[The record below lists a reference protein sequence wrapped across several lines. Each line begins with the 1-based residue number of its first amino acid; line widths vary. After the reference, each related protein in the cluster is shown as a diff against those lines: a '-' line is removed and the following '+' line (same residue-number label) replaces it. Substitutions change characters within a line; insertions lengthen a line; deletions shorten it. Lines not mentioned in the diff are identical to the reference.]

1 MEERR
6 CKQCER
12 ALTGLREDAKF
23 CQKKC
28 RNKYNKRRQRIL
40 DRVKVIEK
48 RIRSEQEFQSLKSE
62 EIENINIQKE
72 RIPSLKIELEKHLQ
86 RQSKIKQLYNQ
97 PFDKIKPQYFDQIR
111 KLHDKKSDTYLT
123 LVLGNRE
130 EKDQLVH
137 DLYDEWEQKLYDL
150 KFIIRDTLRDI
161 DELDEEKLGDKIAS
175 IESRI
180 QKSKEEETALAAEL
194 KELQS
199 TDLNNLP
206 SQPDPSSSNS
216 KGSKSK
222 INRPFV
228 QGLSGDQILKMDFN
242 GVKLRGELGNFFG
255 HLQRDKCAI
264 ALTGDA
270 GVGKSTFSFEI
281 SKLFVEKK
289 LSVAYFALETGIS
302 KSVQKLIA
310 HHDLGKYDFKA
321 FGEGSLNDV
330 RYHAGKHDCVVI
342 DSYSK
347 ISSKPEDFED
357 LRQDFPDTF
366 FVIIFQKT
374 TDGKIRG
381 GSSIFFNCTASIDL
395 QISQGGHRLALMQKS
410 RYDTENFVY
419 SIDRKKLLKSTKI
432 PIKWSEIKERW
443 DEKQT

>member
-12 ALTGLREDAKF
+12 GLAGLREDAKF
-23 CQKKC
+23 CQKRC

-40 DRVKVIEK
+40 DKISELQK
-48 RIRSEQEFQSLKSE
+48 KINSEQEFQRYKTDEIQRINNQKDRLPILKE
-62 EIENINIQKE
+62 
-72 RIPSLKIELEKHLQ
+72 ELEKQ
-86 RQSKIKQLYNQ
+86 YKRRARIRSWNSQ
-97 PFDKIKPQYFDQIR
+97 PFEKIRAVYFKQIQEKNDKQSEI
-111 KLHDKKSDTYLT
+111 YLDWYY
-123 LVLGNRE
+123 GNSE
-130 EKDQLVH
+130 ERDQLVYN
-137 DLYDEWEQKLYDL
+137 LLDEWD
-150 KFIIRDTLRDI
+150 
-161 DELDEEKLGDKIAS
+161 EKLNEI
-175 IESRI
+175 RI
-180 QKSKEEETALAAEL
+180 RVYDIQSEL
-194 KELQS
+194 KEIEDANPDAKIESIEAKIEKSKNEILEMKTELQQLQS
-199 TDLNNLP
+199 IDLDNLP
-206 SQPDPSSSNS
+206 SQPDLNSSNS
-216 KGSKSK
+216 TNSKAR

-228 QGLSGDQILKMDFN
+228 QGFSGKQVLDMDFN
-242 GVKLRGELGNFFG
+242 GVRLNGELGNFLG
-255 HLQRDKCAI
+255 LLQRDKCAV

-281 SKLFVEKK
+281 SKRFVEKK

-330 RYHAGKHDCVVI
+330 RYHASKHDCVVI

-395 QISQGGHRLALMQKS
+395 QISHGGHRLALMQKS

-419 SIDRKKLLKSTKI
+419 SVDNKVLLKSSKL
-432 PIKWSEIKERW
+432 PIKWSEIKEEW
-443 DEKQT
+443 NEKI

>member
-1 MEERR
+1 MKTDEIAQIKLQQERFPEL
-6 CKQCER
+6 KNKHQYYCE
-12 ALTGLREDAKF
+12 K
-23 CQKKC
+23 
-28 RNKYNKRRQRIL
+28 
-40 DRVKVIEK
+40 
-48 RIRSEQEFQSLKSE
+48 
-62 EIENINIQKE
+62 
-72 RIPSLKIELEKHLQ
+72 
-86 RQSKIKQLYNQ
+86 QSKIRNLYDQ
-97 PFDKIKPQYFDQIR
+97 PFDMVKRKYFKHIEQKQDRRSEAYQ
-111 KLHDKKSDTYLT
+111 T
-123 LVLGNRE
+123 LLYGNRE
-130 EKDQLVH
+130 EKEQLVY
-137 DLYDEWEQKLYDL
+137 DLYDLWEQRLKKLQLIIHDL
-150 KFIIRDTLRDI
+150 GLQMDD
-161 DELDEEKLGDKIAS
+161 LDGTNLADKLIS
-175 IESRI
+175 IEARI
-180 QKSKEEETALAAEL
+180 EKSKEEESELRNEL
-194 KELQS
+194 KELES
-199 TDLNNLP
+199 KDLDNLP
-206 SQPDPSSSNS
+206 SQPDPSSSRA
-216 KGSKSK
+216 KGSKSN
-222 INRPFV
+222 ISRPFV
-228 QGLSGDQILKMDFN
+228 QGFSGKQILEMDFN
-242 GVKLRGELGNFFG
+242 GVRLKGDLGNFLG
-255 HLQRDKCAI
+255 VLQRDRCAI

-281 SKLFVEKK
+281 SKQFVEKK

-347 ISSKPEDFED
+347 ISSKPQDFED
-357 LRQDFPDTF
+357 LRQDFPNTY

-419 SIDRKKLLKSTKI
+419 SIDRKKLLKSTKL

-443 DEKQT
+443 DESQCRGNGNGFEDLVI